1 MCVKFDRIVSEFI
14 KTNYPMDYERILY
27 SLIACHGITDLCE
40 DPFLWIPLYLIWF
53 SYGHYVSYEV
63 LINDTILMTPAHL
76 SLDVHK
82 PGEPYELFLY
92 NVYLFALT
100 LLLYYRESTI
110 SQNIVVAYL
119 GIVHTPIHLYTK
131 FTAMNALLTF
141 LAFGCIHT
149 QAWVKEYFQKIL
161 RDPAFIQTE
170 TRIHRLLLSVM
181 NAHMMVQQIIHHQ
194 NANHSQ

>member
-1 MCVKFDRIVSEFI
+1 
-14 KTNYPMDYERILY
+14 MDYERILY

-40 DPFLWIPLYLIWF
+40 DPFLWVPLYLIWF

-63 LINDTILMTPAHL
+63 LINFTILMTPAHF

-82 PGEPYELFLY
+82 SGEPYELCLY
-92 NVYLFALT
+92 NVYLFSLA

-110 SQNIVVAYL
+110 SQNIVIAYL
-119 GIVHTPIHLYTK
+119 GFIHTPLHLYTK
-131 FTAMNALLTF
+131 FTLINTLLTS

-161 RDPAFIQTE
+161 REPAFIQTE
-170 TRIHRLLLSVM
+170 TQIHRLLLSVM
-181 NAHMMVQQIIHHQ
+181 NAHMMVQQIIHHRNQ
-194 NANHSQ
+194 KQDLNI